1 MESQES
7 YDFACIPP
15 VAAEMIVAMNS
26 GSAQTRAAASRVAK
40 GLLDKGQPGDAVAVL
55 AAWAASGPNDA
66 EGQNLLAE
74 ALRIDPAAPLA
85 QLAFE
90 RMEGIAGD
98 HTLLE
103 QAIARWSATEV
114 GRVDRELS
122 QPSFVR
128 AQVGFNNNVKYKGQ
142 TFHIQTEDSGL
153 DKPHVITHLFADG
166 GRVIR
171 GHKRSYADSVRRD
184 DITAYV
190 RQLMKGQQLEM
201 ALCLREGKFDAIIE
215 GRASGGL
222 HVLDYPPKVD
232 LQKLA
237 TQKKSRVKADGD
249 SVRQLPVAEVA
260 APESVAPP
268 PRAHFRLTVVRSLT
282 GGPAVYEPVGD
293 EAIIGASG
301 AIALPGERF
310 AHTCE
315 ATVRFRN
322 GRLWLQDFESGN
334 GVFLRIRAPVE
345 LGLGDEFVVGDQLLR
360 IERNPVPKDGPDPG
374 PTYFYSSP
382 KWISSFRVVQI
393 FEGGGLGACVLAR
406 GTTLQ
411 IGSSFGDFVFPSD
424 PLVSD
429 QHCLIEEQA
438 GAILLTDLDSRT
450 GVFVRIK
457 GEQELVKGDELL
469 VGRTRMLVDL
479 LSPSR

>member
-1 MESQES
+1 MTQ
-7 YDFACIPP
+7 
-15 VAAEMIVAMNS
+15 

-40 GLLDKGQPGDAVAVL
+40 GLLDKGQAAEAVAVL
-55 AAWAASGPNDA
+55 AAWAASGPNDG

-74 ALRIDPAAPLA
+74 ALRIDPAARLA

-90 RMEGIAGD
+90 RMEGITGD
-98 HTLLE
+98 HVLLE
-103 QAIARWSATEV
+103 EAIARWSVDEV
-114 GRVDRELS
+114 SRVDREMAR
-122 QPSFVR
+122 PAFVR

-171 GHKRSYADSVRRD
+171 GHKRSYASSVRRD
-184 DITAYV
+184 DVTAYV
-190 RQLMKGQQLEM
+190 RQLMKAQQLEM
-201 ALCLREGKFDAIIE
+201 ALGLREGKFDDIIE
-215 GRASGGL
+215 GRAVGGL

-237 TQKKSRVKADGD
+237 TQKRSRVKADGE
-249 SVRQLPVAEVA
+249 SARQLPAE
-260 APESVAPP
+260 ESVAPTP
-268 PRAHFRLTVVRSLT
+268 ETAQTPDRAHFRLTVIRSLT
-282 GGPAVYEPVGD
+282 GGPGVYEPVGT
-293 EAIIGASG
+293 EATLGSSGTIG
-301 AIALPGERF
+301 LPGERF
-310 AHTCE
+310 CHPYE
-315 ATVRFRN
+315 ATVRFRD
-322 GRLWLQDFESGN
+322 GRLWLHDLESGN
-334 GVFLRIRAPVE
+334 GVFLRIRASVE

-360 IERNPVPKDGPDPG
+360 IERNPIPKDGPDPG

-411 IGSSFGDFVFPSD
+411 IGSSYGDFVFPSD

-438 GAILLTDLDSRT
+438 GTILLTDLNSRT

-457 GEQELVKGDELL
+457 GEQELVRGDELL
-469 VGRTRMLVDL
+469 VGRTRLSVDL
-479 LSPSR
+479 